1 MNTIKRIFYLI
12 IRFLIVWFID
22 TISLLVTA
30 WIIPG
35 ISLQPV
41 GEMPVFV
48 VATAAALLLGIVNL
62 LIRPL
67 LLLIT
72 VPLGWMV
79 VFLAGFIINAL
90 MLMLASSLMPGFEV
104 SGWWTAF
111 FGGLIL
117 ALVNMVLTMIL
128 SVDDDETFYG
138 NLVLRQAARQAVELG
153 PDSGRGLVMIEIDG
167 LSYWHIQKALDD
179 GYMPALKKKIDEDG
193 YKLSRVDCGL
203 PATTPACQAGILQG
217 NNENIPAFRW
227 LDKESNRLLAG
238 GQAAAEI
245 EPELSDGQGLLRG
258 GSSISN
264 MFSGDAEKSILT
276 FSKITAG
283 TKEDKK

>member
-1 MNTIKRIFYLI
+1 MNTFKRIFYLI

-111 FGGLIL
+111 FGGLLL

-128 SVDDDETFYG
+128 SVDDDETVY
-138 NLVLRQAARQAVELG
+138 
-153 PDSGRGLVMIEIDG
+153 
-167 LSYWHIQKALDD
+167 
-179 GYMPALKKKIDEDG
+179 
-193 YKLSRVDCGL
+193 VD
-203 PATTPACQAGILQG
+203 LQ
-217 NNENIPAFRW
+217 
-227 LDKESNRLLAG
+227 
-238 GQAAAEI
+238 
-245 EPELSDGQGLLRG
+245 
-258 GSSISN
+258 
-264 MFSGDAEKSILT
+264 
-276 FSKITAG
+276 
-283 TKEDKK
+283 